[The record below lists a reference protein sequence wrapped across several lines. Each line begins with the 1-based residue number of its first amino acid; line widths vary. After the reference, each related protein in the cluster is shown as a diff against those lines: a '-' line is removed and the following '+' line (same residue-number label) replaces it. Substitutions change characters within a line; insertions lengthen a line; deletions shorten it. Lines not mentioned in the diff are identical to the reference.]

1 MRIKGERVKRS
12 KVIKK
17 RRTRTRKI
25 DMRGKV
31 VTNGYIKKQ
40 SREELEQNENY
51 EELMSIF

>member
-1 MRIKGERVKRS
+1 MKKGERVKHS
-12 KVIKK
+12 KKIKVRK
-17 RRTRTRKI
+17 SRTRKI

-31 VTNGYIKKQ
+31 VANGYIKKQ